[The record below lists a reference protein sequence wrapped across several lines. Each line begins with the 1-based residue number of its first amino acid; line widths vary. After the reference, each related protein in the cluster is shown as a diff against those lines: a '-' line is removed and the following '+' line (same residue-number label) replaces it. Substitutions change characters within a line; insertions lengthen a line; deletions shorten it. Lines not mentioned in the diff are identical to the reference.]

1 MRFQGRAE
9 KACVVLC
16 GREHSVALFPE
27 SGRVFTWGRDAFGQ
41 LGRTGDSQLPGLV
54 SLPPPATAAVAVA
67 TGWAHTL
74 VLCALEAEEGV
85 EKDMKVIVG
94 WGRNDRAQLG
104 FGTAASSEEG
114 CMESQLKGD
123 GDGDGDGE
131 ALAGTQRQSK
141 ATASS
146 LPRVISVPCFANDDY
161 PVAVACGSE
170 SSLALS
176 ARGRVYAW
184 GWNEHG
190 NLGLGGGGGSSSG
203 GGGGGGTGGDDDD
216 EDKGSAAVQPT
227 PTPISPQDFS
237 DNPVRRLW
245 AAGAAVVAET

>member
-1 MRFQGRAE
+1 MA
-9 KACVVLC
+9 C

-41 LGRTGDSQLPGLV
+41 LGRRTGDSPLPGLV
-54 SLPPPATAAVAVA
+54 TLPPPATSAVAVA

-74 VLCALEAEEGV
+74 ALCALGGEEEESA
-85 EKDMKVIVG
+85 EKDVKVIVG

-104 FGTAASSEEG
+104 FLKAAASEDG
-114 CMESQLKGD
+114 CTERRLKGD
-123 GDGDGDGE
+123 GDGDGDGNGA

-141 ATASS
+141 AAASS
-146 LPRVISVPCFANDDY
+146 LPRVINVPCDANDDY

-176 ARGRVYAW
+176 AQGRVYAW

-190 NLGLGGGGGSSSG
+190 NLGLGAGAGS
-203 GGGGGGTGGDDDD
+203 GGDDDD
-216 EDKGSAAVQPT
+216 VDRSAVVQPT
-227 PTPISPQDFS
+227 PTPIPPHNFS